1 MTDNHGYPEM
11 PAHPAAALWPM
22 IDAEALDELAEDI
35 RANGLIHPLV
45 RWVDDDGA
53 VWLLD
58 GRNRAEA
65 CRRAGVEPTFV
76 NWEGDDPAAYV
87 LSANEHRRHLTP
99 SQRAMLHVQLKRF
112 KTLEASGDEAG
123 VSHQMIH
130 LARKVAEHA
139 PELVAAVIA
148 GTIPVKRAADE
159 ADRQRS
165 IRERQTSEQTDDAR
179 WLDYVRSA
187 YPDLAESFL
196 AGDSDRQKIDDLIE
210 GIETNAITVPRD
222 TVNQVIAAMGAL
234 RKSISALTVMADR
247 WPLGDHALRLPA
259 RRDFAELALS
269 IHRVT
274 KGTRE

>member
-1 MTDNHGYPEM
+1 
-11 PAHPAAALWPM
+11 M
-22 IDAEALDELAEDI
+22 IDDDALDELAADI
-35 RANGLIHPLV
+35 ETNGLIHPLV
-45 RWVDDDGA
+45 RWADDTGA

-65 CRRAGVEPTFV
+65 CQRVGVEPTFID
-76 NWEGDDPAAYV
+76 WDGDDPAAYV

-99 SQRAMLHVQLKRF
+99 SQRAMLHVRLHGAKYLAARD
-112 KTLEASGDEAG
+112 AGDAAG
-123 VSHQMIH
+123 VSNPMIVH
-130 LARKVAEHA
+130 PRKVAEHA
-139 PELVAAVIA
+139 PDLVDAVIA

-179 WLDYVRSA
+179 WLAYVRSA

-196 AGDSDRQKIDDLIE
+196 SGDYDRPKVDDLIE

-222 TVNQVIAAMGAL
+222 TVNRVIAAMGAL
-234 RKSISALTVMADR
+234 RESISTLTVMADR
-247 WPLGDHALRLPA
+247 WPLGDHAVRLPA

-269 IHRVT
+269 IYRVT
-274 KGTRE
+274 KGTSE